1 MKTRMIIIVSGLI
14 LIAGLLVLNYTGILP
29 WQKILII
36 FAAIV
41 APLRH
46 LSSWLKG
53 SGEKIAEVEAA
64 HKTVRRAEAAFRN
77 TNEAQ
82 LAHDRAK
89 IETINTQITDINKQK
104 ETLDAERLEAHKIL
118 QNVSDEELLKAVKK
132 TLGQQ

>member
-1 MKTRMIIIVSGLI
+1 MFVIVCGLI
-14 LIAGLLVLNYTGILP
+14 LIVGLLLLNFTGILP

-46 LSSWLKG
+46 LGTWLKG
-53 SGEKIAEVEAA
+53 SGEKIEEVEAA
-64 HKTVRRAEAAFRN
+64 HATVRKTEAAFRN
-77 TNEAQ
+77 TNETQ
-82 LAHDRAK
+82 LAQDKAK

-104 ETLDAERLEAHKIL
+104 ETVELERLEAHKIL